1 GPVILRFDK
10 AARPGMTVAQHF
22 PLAPREQVE
31 GWDVVAEGRPGFS
44 PGAVPVKRNRHDRLR
59 FAFPRSVSREP
70 AVEGGAADFC
80 YGSVGIP
87 GSRALRWMRTGDKKQ
102 VHRVQPVPA
111 GIGAVAG
118 ERGVVCIALAASVL
132 AIYDSPGTG
141 AAEVVAV
148 GRHEH
153 AGTGT
158 TQGAIGKVRGPTGE
172 GRAEIELASLRF
184 VQRIPDGL
192 KVSAVVGVRH
202 ERIDG
207 HDNTPLQSPK
217 ETAIPATEQGSNAT
231 KPKRCAQNV
240 TVLGS
245 VPVRFVAIPSTRMG
259 SGPSGLTTTSECLT
273 STSAE
278 PYMYCTVS
286 GGSSPFGSVPGYPSP
301 GITTLP
307 LGVKAV
313 PGVLPETIRCSAAT
327 AAKTRRGM
335 WIMQSIPWF
344 RLPSSASR
352 QPRAV
357 MGSCR
362 VPGPISVP
370 LARHDE
376 MSVGV
381 PEIVGGPQRSR

>member
-1 GPVILRFDK
+1 RVAVKVGVDLPDQIPAGGGEAPSADSECCRDGSHDLRGRFDLHTYAGLRAEAEPMRRVPAPPRGVEPHHRSSGSGNLEAGGGVIDHNHRSSGHHLVVAGPADPGPVILRFDK

-44 PGAVPVKRNRHDRLR
+44 PGAVPVKHNRHDRLR

-102 VHRVQPVPA
+102 VNRVQTVPA

-141 AAEVVAV
+141 AAEIVAV

-158 TQGAIGKVRGPTGE
+158 TQGAIGKLIGPTGE

-192 KVSAVVGVRH
+192 KVSAVVGLRH

-207 HDNTPLQSPK
+207 HDNTP
-217 ETAIPATEQGSNAT
+217 
-231 KPKRCAQNV
+231 
-240 TVLGS
+240 
-245 VPVRFVAIPSTRMG
+245 
-259 SGPSGLTTTSECLT
+259 
-273 STSAE
+273 
-278 PYMYCTVS
+278 
-286 GGSSPFGSVPGYPSP
+286 
-301 GITTLP
+301 
-307 LGVKAV
+307 
-313 PGVLPETIRCSAAT
+313 
-327 AAKTRRGM
+327 
-335 WIMQSIPWF
+335 
-344 RLPSSASR
+344 
-352 QPRAV
+352 
-357 MGSCR
+357 
-362 VPGPISVP
+362 
-370 LARHDE
+370 
-376 MSVGV
+376 
-381 PEIVGGPQRSR
+381 